1 MFQQRCFVACAVLP
15 VLPLLLTLAPFTRG
29 IDVQFA
35 LAWVFWSTL
44 SLVCWGLMYG
54 FLWMVS
60 SAVPRT
66 LFIVLLSFSRGG
78 TNALIPQYIDV
89 VKRSVCNVRKNASL
103 NSLTTHDWQR
113 VGEMAR
119 WRFDSVNGQVQTLS
133 FGVGALGLTGILA
146 LVLSQDQIR
155 AALDWIL
162 SAWTGVL
169 GAERSTQGESVFIVI
184 VGLGIVVLV
193 ALTYF
198 TRAYVELRLLEAIG
212 IICSLASGNTSVQVA
227 PSSTIL
233 PASSNPV
240 RAGAWY
246 ASMVEGISPSTCI
259 HAGDNDAGKATAP
272 GGCGD

>member
-1 MFQQRCFVACAVLP
+1 
-15 VLPLLLTLAPFTRG
+15 
-29 IDVQFA
+29 
-35 LAWVFWSTL
+35 
-44 SLVCWGLMYG
+44 
-54 FLWMVS
+54 
-60 SAVPRT
+60 
-66 LFIVLLSFSRGG
+66 
-78 TNALIPQYIDV
+78 
-89 VKRSVCNVRKNASL
+89 
-103 NSLTTHDWQR
+103 
-113 VGEMAR
+113 MAR